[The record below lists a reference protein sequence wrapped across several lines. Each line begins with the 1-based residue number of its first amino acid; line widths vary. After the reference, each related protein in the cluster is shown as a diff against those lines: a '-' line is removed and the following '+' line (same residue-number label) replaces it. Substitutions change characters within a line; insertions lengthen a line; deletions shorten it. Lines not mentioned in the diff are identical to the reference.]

1 MHYIQSFDSQW
12 CLNYTCLY
20 SIKKIEAMNE
30 WWGRCLKRFS
40 AYPLYQRCWFQKHF
54 YPFIF
59 PIVIKKKSS
68 LKCYK
73 PWTKWASYKVNHT
86 SNIYLNQPPEP
97 DCCTL
102 LRNGTSVAMWTVMLW
117 YSILNLFENSKIQF
131 SRIFKDNGLDE
142 VWWYFRDTVI
152 KDRLHSIETRSRCS
166 LCLYLCL
173 HLQS

>member
-1 MHYIQSFDSQW
+1 
-12 CLNYTCLY
+12 
-20 SIKKIEAMNE
+20 MNDKE
-30 WWGRCLKRFS
+30 GVWKGLVPIHFIS
-40 AYPLYQRCWFQKHF
+40 GAGFQKHF

-59 PIVIKKKSS
+59 PIVIEKNLHWSVIS
-68 LKCYK
+68 HE
-73 PWTKWASYKVNHT
+73 PSEPATRWITH
-86 SNIYLNQPPEP
+86 SNFYLNQPPEP
-97 DCCTL
+97 SCCTL